1 MYKKE
6 KNKKFEINIKNM
18 GVDIDKNEYREIVLS
33 NTNRPDAIF
42 NVKNVAKKYKNN
54 SN

>member
-6 KNKKFEINIKNM
+6 KNKKFEINIENM

-33 NTNRPDAIF
+33 NTNRPEAAF
-42 NVKNVAKKYKNN
+42 CVNKLVKKYKNN
-54 SN
+54 SK